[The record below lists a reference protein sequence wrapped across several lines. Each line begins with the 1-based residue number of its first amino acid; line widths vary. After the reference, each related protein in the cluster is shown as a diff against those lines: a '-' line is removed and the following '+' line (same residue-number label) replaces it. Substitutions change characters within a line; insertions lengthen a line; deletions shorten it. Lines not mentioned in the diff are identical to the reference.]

1 MYRNKI
7 WCDIV
12 FMVFLCFVGL
22 TLQFDREINHDSE
35 KIPNIRKVNKPL
47 GIRILVEKVLLLW
60 NKLHFEQNS
69 RESPPVIALVVN
81 EALEIPKDLTYS
93 VSLLMSIV
101 KAYYHYGISKTK
113 NFIWK
118 ACRSLEYVMSHNE
131 LEEELQQQ
139 IIN

>member
-12 FMVFLCFVGL
+12 FVVFLCFVGL
-22 TLQFDREINHDSE
+22 TLQFDWEINHDSE

-81 EALEIPKDLTYS
+81 EALEIPKDDLFGVTLNEHS
-93 VSLLMSIV
+93 EGLLPLWDIQDQ
-101 KAYYHYGISKTK
+101 
-113 NFIWK
+113 NFIWI

-131 LEEELQQQ
+131 LDEELQQQ

>member
-47 GIRILVEKVLLLW
+47 GIRILVEKVLLL
-60 NKLHFEQNS
+60 
-69 RESPPVIALVVN
+69 
-81 EALEIPKDLTYS
+81 
-93 VSLLMSIV
+93 
-101 KAYYHYGISKTK
+101 
-113 NFIWK
+113 
-118 ACRSLEYVMSHNE
+118 
-131 LEEELQQQ
+131 
-139 IIN
+139 